1 MSSDLARLPYAVSLS
16 RRAIAVVR
24 QNLTFAL
31 AVIVTLIFSAFLNVV
46 TLPLGV
52 VGHEGSTVIVV
63 LNGLRLLGYGP
74 RRGAPAIHLQAATA
88 AGD

>member
-1 MSSDLARLPYAVSLS
+1 MR
-16 RRAIAVVR
+16 VVR
-24 QNLTFAL
+24 QNLTFAMT
-31 AVIVTLIFSAFLNVV
+31 VIVALIFSAFLNLV

-63 LNGLRLLGYGP
+63 LNGLRLLGFGP
-74 RRGAPAIHLQAATA
+74 GKSAAAALLQAATA